1 MTATT
6 TEHACDHCGTPFRPA
21 TPSEKFCCA
30 GCGFVHDL
38 IASEGLEKFY
48 ALKGGERLLPAG
60 TAVLV
65 PASLEWVDGVV
76 AAAEADAVNGLATAR
91 LDLQGVSCVGC
102 VWLIEAVFQRLP
114 GAARLM
120 VNAQRGEITLSWI
133 RGQFDLADYAARLM
147 HFGYRVVPWTGRAE
161 SAGASG
167 LRLGLA
173 GGLAMNAMAFTLPR
187 YLGMDQGFAL
197 SGVFELVAAASA
209 TLSLLACGSYF
220 INRAWGALRVGRLH
234 LDVPIAAGIVAAWL
248 GSVVG
253 WLGGH
258 ERLLYFDF
266 VATFIFLMLLGR
278 RMQEASVSKNRAR
291 LLRADPL
298 LQTVRIHH
306 EGGVLSQP
314 VPSIVRGQEMSL
326 PPAGVVPVNAELI
339 SPRADLSL
347 EWINGEAE
355 PRTWEAGAV
364 IPAGAVSLGREEI
377 RLRARE
383 DWSDSLLAR
392 LSAPSPAETSDP
404 SARWLDRLMRVY
416 LSSVLLLA
424 VAGGAGWWWRT
435 AEWPRALQVFIS
447 VLVVSCP
454 CALGVAVPMAHELA
468 VARLRRMGLFV
479 RRADVWARLHHV
491 RRLVFDKTGTLTLE
505 TPQLKDPDRLQELP
519 TPALEALRHLVQDS
533 RHPLASSLRQS
544 LAAYCRSRPPT
555 RGLSAPVHDVPGLGV
570 HFTGPSGALWS
581 LGRPDWRPAPFAGST
596 SLPTPGRDASLTPPG
611 GNTGPPPT
619 LGADTLLCCDGV
631 AVAAFTFGEAA
642 RPDAADELARFRRQG
657 FALDILSGDRPE
669 KVQAL
674 ALALGI
680 PSAHAHA
687 RFSPEEKARWITSHT
702 PDALFLGDGAND
714 SLAFDAA
721 LVRGTPAVERGL
733 LAEKADFYFLS
744 RGLRPVGALFEV
756 ARLRRRA
763 VGAAFLFALSYNI
776 LVVAFSLAGHMSPL
790 LAAILMPLSS
800 AVTLLIVSVHFR
812 GLSSPPAAP

>member
-1 MTATT
+1 
-6 TEHACDHCGTPFRPA
+6 
-21 TPSEKFCCA
+21 
-30 GCGFVHDL
+30 
-38 IASEGLEKFY
+38 
-48 ALKGGERLLPAG
+48 
-60 TAVLV
+60 
-65 PASLEWVDGVV
+65 
-76 AAAEADAVNGLATAR
+76 
-91 LDLQGVSCVGC
+91 
-102 VWLIEAVFQRLP
+102 
-114 GAARLM
+114 
-120 VNAQRGEITLSWI
+120 
-133 RGQFDLADYAARLM
+133 
-147 HFGYRVVPWTGRAE
+147 
-161 SAGASG
+161 
-167 LRLGLA
+167 
-173 GGLAMNAMAFTLPR
+173 
-187 YLGMDQGFAL
+187 
-197 SGVFELVAAASA
+197 
-209 TLSLLACGSYF
+209 
-220 INRAWGALRVGRLH
+220 
-234 LDVPIAAGIVAAWL
+234 
-248 GSVVG
+248 
-253 WLGGH
+253 
-258 ERLLYFDF
+258 
-266 VATFIFLMLLGR
+266 
-278 RMQEASVSKNRAR
+278 MQEASVSKNRAR

-314 VPSIVRGQEMSL
+314 VTAIVRGQEISL

-392 LSAPSPAETSDP
+392 LSAPSPAETIDP
-404 SARWLDRLMRVY
+404 AARWLDRLMRVY
-416 LSSVLLLA
+416 LLSVLLLA

-479 RRADVWARLHHV
+479 RRADVWGRLRHV

-505 TPQLKDPDRLQELP
+505 TPQLKDPDRLKELP
-519 TPALEALRHLVQDS
+519 TPAREALRHLVQDS

-544 LAAYCRSRPPT
+544 LAAYCRSRPPAH
-555 RGLSAPVHDVPGLGV
+555 GLSAPVHDVPGLGV
-570 HFTGPSGALWS
+570 YFTGPSGALWS
-581 LGRPDWRPAPFAGST
+581 LGRPDWRPAPFARST
-596 SLPTPGRDASLTPPG
+596 SIPTPGMAASLTPPG

-631 AVAAFTFGEAA
+631 AVAAFTFGEEA

-657 FALDILSGDRPE
+657 FALDILSGDRPD

-687 RFSPEEKARWITSHT
+687 RLSPEEKARWITSHT

-744 RGLRPVGALFEV
+744 RGLRPVGALFEI

-763 VGAAFLFALSYNI
+763 VRAAFLFALGYNI
-776 LVVAFSLAGHMSPL
+776 LVVAFSLAGYMSPL

-812 GLSSPPAAP
+812 GLSSPLAAT